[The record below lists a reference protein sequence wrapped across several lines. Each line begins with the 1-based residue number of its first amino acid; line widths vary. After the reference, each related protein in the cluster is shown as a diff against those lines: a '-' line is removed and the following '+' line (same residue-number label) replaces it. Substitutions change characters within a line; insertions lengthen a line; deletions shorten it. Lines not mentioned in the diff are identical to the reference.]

1 MTTQIDID
9 FLPAEGAVVR
19 LIGLVERRGY
29 ELDAV
34 NYAPAS
40 TTHRLTMTV
49 RPRPGL
55 RRIETLKAQIA
66 RMYGVMSVS
75 ERIDSP
81 RLEAAS

>member
-1 MTTQIDID
+1 MTTQINID

-34 NYAPAS
+34 NYAPATGAHTLS
-40 TTHRLTMTV
+40 MTV
-49 RPRPGL
+49 RARPGL

-66 RMYGVMSVS
+66 RVYGVVSVS
-75 ERIDSP
+75 EITAAP

>member
-19 LIGLVERRGY
+19 LIGLVERRGFAL
-29 ELDAV
+29 EAMS
-34 NYAPAS
+34 YAPAA

-49 RPRPGL
+49 CPRPGP

-66 RMYGVMSVS
+66 RTYGVTSVV
-75 ERIDSP
+75 ERLAPP

>member
-1 MTTQIDID
+1 MTTRIDID

-29 ELDAV
+29 ELDGV
-34 NYAPAS
+34 NYAPAAG
-40 TTHRLTMTV
+40 THRLSMTV

-66 RMYGVMSVS
+66 RVYGVTSVT
-75 ERIDSP
+75 EFAP
-81 RLEAAS
+81 PARLEAAS